1 MLEAVIFDMDG
12 VIVDT
17 EPGYFRAVN
26 EYLSEFHVTIS
37 REFNNQLTGISY
49 SRVWE
54 LISAEYHLSDISF
67 EEFVTGMERCRK
79 KIIAEEGYIPIE
91 GTLKLMASLKEAGIK
106 MAIGS
111 SSPKAEIEKV
121 MDAVNIRRY
130 IDTAVSAG
138 DECKEGKPNPEV
150 YLKAAKQLNVTP
162 KNCLVIEDAS
172 PGILAARRAGM
183 YALGYQSGFGN
194 QNYEHADYVVTSMN
208 DANIALCRKITAS
221 PR

>member
-1 MLEAVIFDMDG
+1 
-12 VIVDT
+12 
-17 EPGYFRAVN
+17 
-26 EYLSEFHVTIS
+26 
-37 REFNNQLTGISY
+37 
-49 SRVWE
+49 
-54 LISAEYHLSDISF
+54 
-67 EEFVTGMERCRK
+67 MERCRK
-79 KIIAEEGYIPIE
+79 KIIAEEGYVPIE

-106 MAIGS
+106 IAIGS